1 MLWSLSR
8 VRSFRELLATGK
20 AECIALV
27 DAMVAAAPL
36 AKGPVVVSSIQ
47 AMKPS

>member
-1 MLWSLSR
+1 MSR

-20 AECIALV
+20 TECVALV

-36 AKGPVVVSSIQ
+36 AREPVEVSAIE
-47 AMKPS
+47 AMKPL